1 MKLHTISTVRR
12 SRSAGIGLVTAIFLL
27 VVLSGLAVALVSLFT
42 SQQVKSN
49 LDEQGA
55 RAYQAARAG
64 AEWALWQQAQTHHC
78 PSSPTTFPLPGNSSL
93 SSFSV
98 TVTCVQKDVS
108 SGGGQALPS
117 YVITAVA
124 CNLPGSGGCP
134 NPSNNPSYVQRRVEV
149 EI

>member
-1 MKLHTISTVRR
+1 MSTAPR

-42 SQQVKSN
+42 SQQVKSS

-64 AEWALWQQAQTHHC
+64 AEWALWQQAQTHKC
-78 PSSPTTFPLPGNSSL
+78 PTSPTTFPLPANSSL

-98 TVTCVQKDVS
+98 TVTCAQKDVS
-108 SGGGQALPS
+108 SGGQALPS
-117 YVITAVA
+117 YVITAIA
-124 CNLPGSGGCP
+124 CNRPGPGGCP
-134 NPSNNPSYVQRRVEV
+134 NPSNSSIYVQRKVEV